1 MERNQI
7 INAIYLVQREVGV
20 NTMGIRDTGNKPPTA
35 DPALEFVAVK
45 CIGPVHNK
53 LKIIEFVPFSMQN
66 CLGCLFRVHFI
77 KTCVNFLLFRA
88 LEIQLPPFFGIGR
101 FRLVLGWCSFPFAKG
116 KGSKADINI
125 TVLAEKFAVGFSNLL
140 RERGYLWQ

>member
-1 MERNQI
+1 MSIWN
-7 INAIYLVQREVGV
+7 
-20 NTMGIRDTGNKPPTA
+20 TGNKPPTA

-53 LKIIEFVPFSMQN
+53 LKIVELVPFLMQN
-66 CLGCLFRVHFI
+66 CLGCLFRVYFI
-77 KTCVNFLLFRA
+77 KTCVNFSLFRA

-101 FRLVLGWCSFPFAKG
+101 FRLIFGGCFFPFAKG

-125 TVLAEKFAVGFSNLL
+125 TVFNGWDFLFALL
-140 RERGYLWQ
+140 MDTGEILRLIGWNPFPFILLQTPCPYKL